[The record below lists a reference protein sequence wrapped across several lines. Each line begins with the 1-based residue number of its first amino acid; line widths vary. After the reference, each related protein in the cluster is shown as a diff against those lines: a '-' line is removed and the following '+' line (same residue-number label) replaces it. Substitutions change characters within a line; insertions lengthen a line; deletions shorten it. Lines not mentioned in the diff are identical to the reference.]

1 MTIPSNQE
9 FERIVLGGI
18 LIDDSIHEQIFDV
31 LRPEDFYSERHRLNY
46 EAKRG
51 LYAAHTPV
59 DFLTVSVAKDIK
71 ANNWEQYLV
80 DAASAVGTAA
90 NWEHY
95 CKELRKLA
103 TARRGIKA
111 GQTMIDALSSGGPI
125 EHAIDQAQQIVL
137 GLDNT
142 LSHGRQYTARDLAHE
157 SMQRYKDLSE
167 HGRGSGISTGYP
179 SIDELLGGGFRRV
192 FAIIAGRP
200 GQGKTALATN
210 MAFHQARDG
219 HGVGI
224 ISLEMGRDE
233 LWNRIIA
240 MRALINT
247 VKLDNGRLNG
257 EDWDA
262 IIKANSDLSKC
273 HLIID
278 DSPGG
283 QPVAEVRRLCRRLK
297 KRGAEIIYI
306 DQLSKIRGQGKGLYE
321 TNTNVVN
328 ELSPLAKELE
338 IPIVLLAQI
347 NREAVA
353 QGNKR
358 PSLNHLK
365 ATGALEEDADIV
377 LFVHREFEYT
387 RDEEKKYEASIELA
401 KHRGGPT
408 GSIEMRWVGK
418 YTRFEEA

>member
-1 MTIPSNQE
+1 MTFPNNQD

-18 LIDDSIHEQIFDV
+18 LIDGSIHDQIFDV
-31 LRPEDFYSERHRLNY
+31 LNPEDFYSERHRLIY
-46 EAKRG
+46 EAMRG
-51 LYAAHTPV
+51 LHIEHTPV
-59 DFLTVSVAKDIK
+59 DYPTVLATRNVKT
-71 ANNWEQYLV
+71 NGWEQYIV
-80 DAASAVGTAA
+80 DLAAAVGTAA

-111 GQTMIDALSSGGPI
+111 GQTMIEALSSGGPV
-125 EHAIDQAQQIVL
+125 EYAIDQAQQIVL
-137 GLDNT
+137 GLDNSLQT
-142 LSHGRQYTARDLAHE
+142 GRQYHAHDMAHE
-157 SMQRYKDLSE
+157 SMQRYKDLAE

-179 SIDELLGGGFRRV
+179 SIDELLGGGFRKV

-200 GQGKTALATN
+200 GQGKTALAVN
-210 MAFHQARDG
+210 MAFHQAREG

-233 LWNRIIA
+233 LWNRLVS

-247 VKLDNGRLNG
+247 VKLDNGRLNAD
-257 EDWDA
+257 DWDA
-262 IIKANSDLSKC
+262 IIKANSDLCKC
-273 HLIID
+273 NLVID
-278 DSPGG
+278 DSAGG
-283 QPVAEVRRLCRRLK
+283 QPVAEIRRLCRRLK

-306 DQLSKIRGQGKGLYE
+306 DQLSKIRGQGKGFYE
-321 TNTNVVN
+321 MNTHVVN
-328 ELSPLAKELE
+328 ELSPLPKELG

-353 QGNKR
+353 QANKR

-377 LFVHREFEYT
+377 LFVHREYEYT

>member
-31 LRPEDFYSERHRLNY
+31 LRPEDFYSERHRLIY
-46 EAKRG
+46 EAMRG
-51 LYAAHTPV
+51 LYLAHTPV

-71 ANNWEQYLV
+71 ANGWEQYIV

-142 LSHGRQYTARDLAHE
+142 LSHGRQYTAHDLAHE

-179 SIDELLGGGFRRV
+179 SIDELLGGGFRKI
-192 FAIIAGRP
+192 FGIIAGRP
-200 GQGKTALATN
+200 GQGKTALACN
-210 MAFHQARDG
+210 MALYQAKQG
-219 HGVGI
+219 FGVGI
-224 ISLEMGRDE
+224 VSLEMARDE
-233 LWNRIIA
+233 IWNRFVSIK
-240 MRALINT
+240 ALINS
-247 VKLDNGRLNG
+247 VKLENGRLNG
-257 EDWDA
+257 EDWEA
-262 IIKANSDLSKC
+262 IVNANSALSKC
-273 HLIID
+273 NLIID

-283 QPVAEVRRLCRRLK
+283 QPVSEIRRLCRRLK

-321 TNTNVVN
+321 TNTHVVN
-328 ELSPLAKELE
+328 ELSPLAKELG
-338 IPIVLLAQI
+338 IPIILLAQI

-353 QGNKR
+353 QANKR

-377 LFVHREFEYT
+377 LFVHREYEYT
-387 RDEEKKYEASIELA
+387 RDEEKKHEAVLDLA
-401 KHRGGPT
+401 KHRGGPC
-408 GSIEMRWVGK
+408 GEISLRWIGK